1 MAVTPVTGRRPPAGP
16 PVKHLVHFAR
26 QQLRRVR
33 PAAARSGTRT
43 GDERG
48 DAMVEFALGASL
60 LFMVVCG
67 IIVMALA
74 LYTYNVLSEAAR
86 EGTRYA
92 IVRGSACHF
101 ATACP
106 AQGSDIQTYVRNIG
120 FPAINPNNLTAV
132 TAWSAYPTGT
142 TCAPSAACNNP
153 GNEVTVTVSYQFPV
167 VIPFVPRRT
176 LSMSSTSE
184 MVISQ

>member
-1 MAVTPVTGRRPPAGP
+1 MAVTPVTGRRPP
-16 PVKHLVHFAR
+16 VKHLARFAR
-26 QQLRRVR
+26 HQLRRAH
-33 PAAARSGTRT
+33 PASARGGTRV

-67 IIVMALA
+67 IIVMAQA

-106 AQGSDIQTYVRNIG
+106 ASAANIQTYVQNLG
-120 FPAINPNNLTAV
+120 FPAINPNNMTAV
-132 TAWSAYPTGT
+132 TAWSAYPVGT
-142 TCAPSAACNNP
+142 TCTPRLDA
-153 GNEVTVTVSYQFPV
+153 TVRGT
-167 VIPFVPRRT
+167 RLR
-176 LSMSSTSE
+176 
-184 MVISQ
+184 